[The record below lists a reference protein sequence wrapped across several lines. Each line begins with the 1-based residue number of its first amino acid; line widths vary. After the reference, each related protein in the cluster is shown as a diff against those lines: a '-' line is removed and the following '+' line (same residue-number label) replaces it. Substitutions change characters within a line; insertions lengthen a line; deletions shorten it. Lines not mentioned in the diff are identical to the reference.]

1 MTTAAPRTRS
11 LVLDAGGIPLS
22 ALVAEPEHTA
32 PKAVILAIH
41 GRGMRAA
48 YFAGPAHPDTSLLT
62 LAADL
67 GYTVLAVDRPGH
79 RASAHRLPHGQLIA
93 DQGATV
99 HAALTDYARAHPV
112 GAGVQLLAHS
122 FGGKI
127 ALHLAAH
134 WPHHPRLPLLGADIN
149 GLAQHYAPGAWE
161 HPDDLAGGGRLNW
174 GPLHL
179 YPPGTFHAARTL
191 LTPVPALESR
201 ELATWPERYRTLA
214 ARVRVPVRLTL
225 AEHEHW
231 WRLDTAAR
239 TALTAAFPPGLARL
253 TTARGAGHNLSLGH
267 AARPYHLRALA
278 FTDDCL
284 THRPTPAPAAPAAP
298 ADPAATAATADP
310 AGPVPAAAR

>member
-1 MTTAAPRTRS
+1 MNPALRTRS
-11 LVLDAGGIPLS
+11 LVLDAAGVPVS
-22 ALVAEPEHTA
+22 ALVAEPEHRT
-32 PKAVILAIH
+32 PKAVILAVH

-67 GYTVLAVDRPGH
+67 GYSVLALDRPGH
-79 RASAHRLPHGQLIA
+79 GASAHRLPQGQLIA
-93 DQGATV
+93 DQAATL

-134 WPHHPRLPLLGADIN
+134 WPDDPALPLLGADIS

-161 HPDDLAGGGRLNW
+161 RPDDLAGGGRLNW

-201 ELATWPERYRTLA
+201 ELATWPRRFTALA

-225 AEHEHW
+225 ADHEAW
-231 WRLDTAAR
+231 WRLDGAHRA
-239 TALTAAFPPGLARL
+239 ALTAAFAPGLARL
-253 TTARGAGHNLSLGH
+253 VTAHGAGHNLSLGH

-284 THRPTPAPAAPAAP
+284 TRPRPTPAAAPAAAA
-298 ADPAATAATADP
+298 ADVP
-310 AGPVPAAAR
+310 AGPVLAAV

>member
-1 MTTAAPRTRS
+1 MRNDPLRTRS
-11 LVLDAGGIPLS
+11 LVLDAAGIPLS
-22 ALVAEPEHTA
+22 ALVAEPEHGE

-67 GYTVLAVDRPGH
+67 GYTVLAIDRPGH
-79 RASAHRLPHGQLIA
+79 GASAHRLPAGQLIA
-93 DQGATV
+93 DQAATL
-99 HAALTDYARAHPV
+99 HAALTDYARAHPT

-149 GLAQHYAPGAWE
+149 GLAQHYAPGAWDR
-161 HPDDLAGGGRLNW
+161 PDDLAGGGRLNW
-174 GPLHL
+174 GPLGL

-201 ELATWPERYRTLA
+201 ELADWPARYAALA

-231 WRLDTAAR
+231 WRLDTAHR
-239 TALTAAFPPGLARL
+239 TALTAAFPPGLAHL
-253 TTARGAGHNLSLGH
+253 VTAHGAGHNLSLGH

-278 FTDDCL
+278 FTDDCR
-284 THRPTPAPAAPAAP
+284 TAAPATTTAPAPAPATTPAAPAARP
-298 ADPAATAATADP
+298 VLAA
-310 AGPVPAAAR
+310 VR

>member
-1 MTTAAPRTRS
+1 MKNDLRTRS
-11 LVLDAGGIPLS
+11 LVLDAAGIPVS
-22 ALVAEPEHTA
+22 ALVAEPEHHA
-32 PKAVILAIH
+32 PKAVVLAIH

-79 RASAHRLPHGQLIA
+79 GASAHRLPHGQLIA
-93 DQGATV
+93 DQAATL
-99 HAALTDYARAHPV
+99 HAALTDYARAHPT

-127 ALHLAAH
+127 ALQLAAH
-134 WPHHPRLPLLGADIN
+134 WPDDPRLPLLGCDIS
-149 GLAQHYAPGAWE
+149 GLAQHYAPGAWDR
-161 HPDDLAGGGRLNW
+161 PDDLAGGGRLNW

-201 ELATWPERYRTLA
+201 ELATWPARYNALA

-225 AEHEHW
+225 ADHEHW
-231 WRLDTAAR
+231 WRLDPAHRA
-239 TALTAAFPPGLARL
+239 ALTAAFPDGLAHL
-253 TTARGAGHNLSLGH
+253 ATARRAGHNLSLGH

-284 THRPTPAPAAPAAP
+284 TRPAPAPGAAAPAA
-298 ADPAATAATADP
+298 A
-310 AGPVPAAAR
+310 PAAAAPGPLLTAV

>member
-1 MTTAAPRTRS
+1 MNPALRTRS
-11 LVLDAGGIPLS
+11 LVLDAAGIPLS
-22 ALVAEPEHTA
+22 ALVAEPEGGD

-67 GYTVLAVDRPGH
+67 GYSVLAVDRPGH
-79 RASAHRLPHGQLIA
+79 GASAHRLPQGQLIA
-93 DQGATV
+93 DQAATL
-99 HAALTDYARAHPV
+99 HAALTDYARAHPT

-127 ALHLAAH
+127 ALTLAAH
-134 WPHHPRLPLLGADIN
+134 WPSDPALPLLGADIS
-149 GLAQHYAPGAWE
+149 GLAQHYAPGAWDR
-161 HPDDLAGGGRLNW
+161 PDDLAGGGRLNW
-174 GPLHL
+174 GPLAL

-201 ELATWPERYRTLA
+201 ELATWPERFTALA

-225 AEHEHW
+225 ADHEAW
-231 WRLDTAAR
+231 WRLDAPHR
-239 TALTAAFPPGLARL
+239 TALTAAFTPGLARL
-253 TTARGAGHNLSLGH
+253 VTAHHAGHNLSLGH

-278 FTDDCL
+278 FTDDCR
-284 THRPTPAPAAPAAP
+284 TRPAAPTPTRPAPAL
-298 ADPAATAATADP
+298 AT
-310 AGPVPAAAR
+310 V

>member
-1 MTTAAPRTRS
+1 MNPRPNLRPNPRLATRS
-11 LVLDAGGIPLS
+11 LVLDAGGIPVS
-22 ALVAEPEHTA
+22 ALVAEPQDRA
-32 PKAVILAIH
+32 PKAVLLAIH

-67 GYTVLAVDRPGH
+67 GYTVLALDRPGH
-79 RASAHRLPHGQLIA
+79 GASAHRLPDGQLIA
-93 DQGATV
+93 DQAATL

-134 WPHHPRLPLLGADIN
+134 WPADPRLPLLGADIS
-149 GLAQHYAPGAWE
+149 GLAQHYAPGAWDR
-161 HPDDLAGGGRLNW
+161 PDDLAGGGRLNW
-174 GPLHL
+174 GPLGL

-201 ELATWPERYRTLA
+201 ELATWPARYSALA

-225 AEHEHW
+225 ADHEAW
-231 WRLDTAAR
+231 WRLEPSHR
-239 TALTAAFPPGLARL
+239 TALTAAFPPGLAHL
-253 TTARGAGHNLSLGH
+253 VTAHRAGHNLSLGH

-278 FTDDCL
+278 FTDECL
-284 THRPTPAPAAPAAP
+284 TRPRPQP
-298 ADPAATAATADP
+298 ATAAPEP
-310 AGPVPAAAR
+310 ALAAAG

>member
-1 MTTAAPRTRS
+1 MKAAPPRTRTRS
-11 LVLDAGGIPLS
+11 LVLDADGVPMS
-22 ALVAEPEHTA
+22 ALVAEPEHGE

-67 GYTVLAVDRPGH
+67 GYTVLAIDRPGH
-79 RASAHRLPHGQLIA
+79 GASTHRLPQGRLIA
-93 DQGATV
+93 DQAATL

-134 WPHHPRLPLLGADIN
+134 WPDDARLPLLGADIN
-149 GLAQHYAPGAWE
+149 GLAQHYAPDAWDR
-161 HPDDLAGGGRLNW
+161 PDDLAGGGRLNW
-174 GPLHL
+174 GPLTL
-179 YPPGTFHAARTL
+179 YPPGTFHAARAL
-191 LTPVPALESR
+191 LTPVPALEAR
-201 ELATWPERYRTLA
+201 ELATWPARYAALA
-214 ARVRVPVRLTL
+214 ARVRVPVRLTI

-231 WRLDTAAR
+231 WRLDPASRA
-239 TALTAAFPPGLARL
+239 ALTAAFPDGLAHL
-253 TTARGAGHNLSLGH
+253 VTAHGAGHNLSLGH

-278 FTDDCL
+278 FADDCR
-284 THRPTPAPAAPAAP
+284 TRAAQAPAAPAAP
-298 ADPAATAATADP
+298 ALAT
-310 AGPVPAAAR
+310 V

>member
-1 MTTAAPRTRS
+1 MRHAPAPSPLVRS
-11 LVLDAGGIPLS
+11 LVLDADGIPVS
-22 ALVAEPEHTA
+22 ALVAEPPAAPAGSATA
-32 PKAVILAIH
+32 AGSAGEPKALLLAIH

-48 YFAGPAHPDTSLLT
+48 YFAGPAHPDTDLLT
-62 LAADL
+62 LAARL
-67 GYTVLAVDRPGH
+67 GYTVLAPDRPGH
-79 RASAHRLPHGQLIA
+79 GASARRLPHGQLIA
-93 DQGATV
+93 DQAATL

-127 ALHLAAH
+127 ALQLAAH
-134 WPHHPRLPLLGADIN
+134 WPDDPALPLLGVDIS
-149 GLAQHYAPGAWE
+149 GLAQHYAPGAWDR
-161 HPDDLAGGGRLNW
+161 PDDLAGGGRLNW

-201 ELATWPERYRTLA
+201 ELATWHTRYTTLA

-225 AEHEHW
+225 ADHETW
-231 WRLDTAAR
+231 WRLDPPAR
-239 TALTAAFPPGLARL
+239 TALTRAFPEGLARL
-253 TTARGAGHNLSLGH
+253 TTAHGAGHNLSLGH

-284 THRPTPAPAAPAAP
+284 TRTPRPAL
-298 ADPAATAATADP
+298 
-310 AGPVPAAAR
+310 AAA